1 MKDEID
7 QEKSE
12 KNNEDFEPYQKVVLS
27 LNLERYENP
36 WLSLKAE

>member
-36 WLSLKAE
+36 